1 VSVHKMPNNLQ
12 PSRSGSVRNRKS
24 ITTEDIEVEHMT
36 IGNAERVIDLEKDVA
51 VLKVTVENVDK
62 KTDELHTD
70 IKELHSRITTQGRDI
85 VDKLDIMQKD
95 ALDQHMSIRNE
106 MKMMDDKVSKLEQ
119 WKWTLIGA
127 AVVVGWLISHLDI
140 GTLFK

>member
-1 VSVHKMPNNLQ
+1 
-12 PSRSGSVRNRKS
+12 
-24 ITTEDIEVEHMT
+24 MT